1 MGLSLSFIATKGAD
15 PLSALGLSADG
26 KTSRAEPIPPPAR
39 FITFDLGDWRFVVSD
54 DHRFASRER
63 VCAAAQGGVAV
74 GLYLEEHVMIS
85 GAFGAE
91 AGDLAWSVQHDPNHG
106 MEHLETW
113 GEPPAALEG
122 IRDRLLAELRKLDDA
137 DYIFSAPTELAASVC
152 GLNVD
157 EFNEEVDLTVLSVT
171 RKDLM
176 KMQEPALP
184 SDAGASRAAAS
195 PSAPSRPGFLAR
207 LFGKR

>member
-1 MGLSLSFIATKGAD
+1 VTNRNLASGSGVALADVDGDGRVDLFLCGLDS
-15 PLSALGLSADG
+15 PNALY
-26 KTSRAEPIPPPAR
+26 RN
-39 FITFDLGDWRFVVSD
+39 LGDWRFVVSD

-63 VCAAAQGGVAV
+63 VSAAAQGGVAV
-74 GLYLEEHVMIS
+74 VLYLEEHVMIS

-91 AGDLAWSVQHDPNHG
+91 GGELAWSVQHDPNHG

-113 GEPPAALEG
+113 GEPPAALDG

-152 GLNVD
+152 GFNVD
-157 EFNEEVDLTVLSVT
+157 AFNEEVELTVLSVT

-184 SDAGASRAAAS
+184 SNGGASRPAATQSAS
-195 PSAPSRPGFLAR
+195 SRPGFLAR